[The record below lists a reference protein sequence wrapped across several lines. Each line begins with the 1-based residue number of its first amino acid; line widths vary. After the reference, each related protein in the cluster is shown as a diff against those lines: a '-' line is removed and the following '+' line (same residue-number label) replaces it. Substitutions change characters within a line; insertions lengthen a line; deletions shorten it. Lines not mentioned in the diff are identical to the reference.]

1 MARRVKAADFV
12 LSDIER
18 STLRSPS
25 VNVRGGGGGGGG
37 GGVGG
42 CETVVD
48 GPPETP
54 WWGEVGAPLTPVL
67 AGAVKG
73 GNVYMPRQS
82 AP

>member
-1 MARRVKAADFV
+1 MELAKKCQ
-12 LSDIER
+12 LSRGVPWDGCGEGDGK
-18 STLRSPS
+18 
-25 VNVRGGGGGGGG
+25 VGGGGGGGGG